1 MRHTR
6 IVCTIGPNSLD
17 DSILLS
23 LYEAG
28 MSVARLNG
36 SHANLDWHR
45 DAIKKIHDVLPDVPI
60 LLDIPGRKIRTTQLL
75 HEPSFTVGDILILT
89 TDTRHDGSKKVPV
102 NYGNLHADLSVGN
115 TIMADDG
122 TLRFTV
128 IKIEENDI
136 HCRAETAGQL
146 KSRKGINVPFV
157 RLNTPQVTSR
167 DEQMIAFA
175 CENKVDFIG
184 LSFVESAAHII
195 AFRDLINGGGP
206 RIIAKVENQGGLDR
220 VHEIV
225 EAADAIMID
234 RGDLSVETSLHD
246 IAIKQKH
253 IIDAARRHGRP
264 VIVAT
269 EMLHTMIQN
278 PFPTKSEVCDISNAV
293 LDGCSATMLS
303 GETAIGAYP
312 LEAVATMRQVIDA
325 TEAHLQSQLD
335 SARILPQVSVP
346 EAMSTVIPLLCRS
359 LPITKIVAITRSG
372 YAARM
377 IAVHRLRQPILAV
390 SDDITAARSFNLIA
404 GTFGVFSEVPFSK
417 TSADHIIQV
426 LRMLWGK
433 ELITKSDLVLVT
445 GVSYPTPGC
454 RMNTV
459 QIYNIG
465 DLANMFEWSSEV
477 ERK

>member
-1 MRHTR
+1 MRKTR
-6 IVCTIGPNSLD
+6 IVCTIGPDSLV

-23 LYEAG
+23 LYAEG

-45 DAIKKIHDVLPDVPI
+45 KAIKIIQDVLPEVPI
-60 LLDIPGRKIRTTQLL
+60 LLDIPGRKIRTMQLL
-75 HEPSFTVGDILILT
+75 HEPIFNVGDILVLT
-89 TDTRHDGSKKVPV
+89 TDTSHDGSKKVPV
-102 NYGNLHADLSVGN
+102 NYDNLHADLTVGN
-115 TIMADDG
+115 TVMADDG

-128 IKIEENDI
+128 IRIEKTDI
-136 HCRAETAGQL
+136 YCRAETAGQL

-157 RLNTPQVTSR
+157 MLNTPQVTTR

-184 LSFVESAAHII
+184 LSFVESAAHIV
-195 AFRDLINGGGP
+195 AFRNLINADCP
-206 RIIAKVENQGGLDR
+206 LIVAKVENQGGLDR

-234 RGDLSVETSLHD
+234 RGDLSVETSLYD
-246 IAIKQKH
+246 IAIKQKY
-253 IIDAARRHGRP
+253 IIGAARKHGRP

-303 GETAIGAYP
+303 GETAVGAYP

-325 TEAHLQSQLD
+325 AELHLQSQHESTNQLKK
-335 SARILPQVSVP
+335 VSIP
-346 EAMSTVIPLLCRS
+346 EAMSTAIPILCRS

-377 IAVHRLRQPILAV
+377 IAVHRLPQPILAV
-390 SDDITAARSFNLIA
+390 SDVAATARSFNLIA
-404 GTFGVFSEVPFSK
+404 GTHGIYSEVPFSK
-417 TSADHIIQV
+417 TSVDHIMQV
-426 LRMLWGK
+426 LKMLFDKGHVV
-433 ELITKSDLVLVT
+433 EIDLVLVT
-445 GVSYPTPGC
+445 GVSYPGPKN
-454 RMNTV
+454 RMNTI
-459 QIYNIG
+459 QIHSIAG
-465 DLANMFEWSSEV
+465 LAKMLNW
-477 ERK
+477 